1 MSTNT
6 HRSVSRSIDLGS
18 EPGHILIQ
26 FLWPKKFI
34 SARLR
39 FYSSPTQTHIHT
51 PFPASCTCRL
61 NGHYFSI
68 YPSLCLWAQTLLPGS
83 SVPPTFASTFIAW
96 NIEMERDNSSVF
108 GIYYGVLYTTSYP
121 SSSLLALADEF
132 FNLSHTRSIAID
144 K

>member
-39 FYSSPTQTHIHT
+39 FYSSPTQTHIHMPAKWPLFFHLPISLSVGPNIT
-51 PFPASCTCRL
+51 PC
-61 NGHYFSI
+61 
-68 YPSLCLWAQTLLPGS
+68 S

-96 NIEMERDNSSVF
+96 NIEMERDNSSLF
-108 GIYYGVLYTTSYP
+108 GIYSGVLYTTSYP